1 MAYSRAAVS
10 VKVGAPADQVW
21 QHIGSFA
28 NIKAITQGALISCE
42 MDKTGTVRKLKVKGA
57 KGVITES
64 LIKYDSQT
72 HTQIYTIIDKPNNI
86 VPFVNYTATIK
97 VKATT
102 ARSST
107 IEWSSRFE
115 PKKGQ
120 TAEGCRDFALGIYDL
135 GIGGVKKRLGLTK
148 PKKKVAAKKK
158 APAKA
163 KAKAKPTAKSKAK
176 AKAKPTAKAK
186 ARAKKK

>member
-1 MAYSRAAVS
+1 MANSRAS
-10 VKVGAPADQVW
+10 VIAKVGAPADQVW
-21 QHIGSFA
+21 EHIGSFA
-28 NIKAITQGALISCE
+28 NIKAITQGALTSCDI
-42 MDKTGTVRKLKVKGA
+42 DKTGTIRKLRVKGV
-57 KGVITES
+57 KGVITER

-72 HTQIYTIIDKPNNI
+72 RTQIYTIVDKPNNI

-97 VKATT
+97 VKETT

-107 IEWSSRFE
+107 IEWTSRFE

-120 TAEGCRDFALGIYDL
+120 TAESCREFAHGIYDL

-148 PKKKVAAKKK
+148 APAKKKASTKKK

-163 KAKAKPTAKSKAK
+163 KA
-176 AKAKPTAKAK
+176 
-186 ARAKKK
+186 RAKKK